1 LAVVAIA
8 LRRWHPSF
16 GEFGLPE
23 LLRVW
28 RTIVKMLLNDVW
40 AHISY
45 EDDGHLVR
53 TDKRTGKQK
62 ISFRMWPDIT
72 SANRALTAEQIN
84 RIAAGGR
91 GGHY

>member
-1 LAVVAIA
+1 
-8 LRRWHPSF
+8 
-16 GEFGLPE
+16 
-23 LLRVW
+23 
-28 RTIVKMLLNDVW
+28 MLLNDVW

-72 SANRALTAEQIN
+72 SANRALTAELGKIQWDEWEELD
-84 RIAAGGR
+84 
-91 GGHY
+91 